1 MKYNNL
7 YYRYLDIKYM
17 LNTCFIIINII
28 KKKYICIDN
37 LMSNNNTLLK

>member
-1 MKYNNL
+1 MFRYKIHVKYMFYNNQ
-7 YYRYLDIKYM
+7 Y
-17 LNTCFIIINII
+17 N